1 MLQKV
6 RDNASGFLV
15 KIILWGLVAAFVG
28 TIFLVW
34 GYGDAKGQ
42 APVAKVGDYVITKGD
57 YQLRYD
63 RMLRQMEGK
72 LTRDMIKSLNLDK
85 RILNQMVAEKLVL
98 ITARETGFIV
108 SDKEVEDSIANNPDF
123 QTNGV
128 FDKHKYLAILRG
140 SRMNP
145 GEFENTLRDDITV
158 KKLVQFV
165 GDMVQVTEDEIV
177 DEYNRKNGKVKI
189 AYLAIADSDQ
199 AAAVNVAEK
208 QIKEY
213 FEKNKQAFMRPEG
226 REIESLFS
234 DPGNMVKTVDVPSSE
249 IKDYYES
256 HIDDYR
262 QEEKVGAS
270 HILIKVPQGATPDEE
285 KKLREK
291 AEGILEEIRNGA
303 DFAVTA
309 KKHSDG
315 PSAVKGGELGEFGR
329 GTMIKEFEEALFKLK
344 PGEVSDIVKTEF
356 GFHIIKMESHKK
368 AFQKKLEDVK
378 NEIRKILA
386 KSEAEEIARK
396 KLNDAVRGD
405 KKTADWKE
413 IAAGNGFTYLKRTV
427 YRGEPVE
434 PGVDLSKLV
443 NRAFDM
449 RPGSSTTAIKA
460 GKGFYAI
467 RLIQKVPPKQKTL
480 AEVKDKI
487 IKRIRSEEGARLARE
502 KALAI
507 LSKLEEGSTT
517 IAKEA
522 KKLGVKSVE
531 TEPFTIEDTSKE
543 AASIPHDLRQA
554 AFMIKRGDAE
564 RIYSSGKHYVF
575 KVVDR
580 QEADPGAYKD
590 ARGEIRKKLLLNK
603 RTQVVEDWQNSL
615 RRKAESNGLIEI
627 RENLL

>member
-34 GYGDAKGQ
+34 GYGDSKGQ
-42 APVAKVGDYVITKGD
+42 APMAKVGDYVITKGD

-63 RMLRQMEGK
+63 RMVRQAGGK
-72 LTRDMIKSLNLDK
+72 LTRDMIKALNLDK
-85 RILNQMVAEKLVL
+85 RILNQMIAEKLVL
-98 ITARETGFIV
+98 LTARKTGFVV
-108 SDKEVEDSIANNPDF
+108 SDREVEDSIANNPDF

-145 GEFENTLRDDITV
+145 GEFEHTLRDDLTV
-158 KKLVQFV
+158 RKLIQFV

-189 AYLAIADSDQ
+189 DYLTIAESAQ
-199 AAAVNVAEK
+199 AAKVNVSEK

-213 FEKNKQAFMRPEG
+213 YEKNKQAFKRAEG
-226 REIESLFS
+226 REIEFLFS
-234 DPGNMVKTVDVPSSE
+234 DPMKIMKSVDVPQNE

-262 QEEKVGAS
+262 QKEKVAAS
-270 HILIKVPQGATPDEE
+270 HILIKVPQGATPEEE

-291 AEGILEEIRNGA
+291 AEGILEKIRNGA
-303 DFAVTA
+303 DFAATA
-309 KKHSDG
+309 KKYSEG

-329 GTMIKEFEEALFKLK
+329 GTMIKEFEDALFKLK

-368 AFQKKLEDVK
+368 ALQRKLEDVK

-386 KSEAEEIARK
+386 RNEAEKIAGK

-405 KKTADWKE
+405 KKTADWEK
-413 IAAGNGFTYLKRTV
+413 IAASNGFKYLKKTV

-443 NRAFDM
+443 NRAFEM

-487 IKRIRSEEGARLARE
+487 IKHIKSEEGARLARE

-507 LSKLEEGSTT
+507 LSRLKEGSTT

-531 TEPFTIEDTSKE
+531 TKPFTIEDTSKE
-543 AASIPHDLRQA
+543 ATSIPHDLRQA
-554 AFMIKRGDAE
+554 AFMFKKGGVE
-564 RIYSSGKHYVF
+564 RIYASGKHYVF

-580 QEADPGAYKD
+580 QEADPGAYKA
-590 ARGEIRKKLLLNK
+590 ARDEIRKKLLLNK
-603 RTQVVEDWQNSL
+603 RIQVIEDWQNSL

-627 RENLL
+627 KAQLL

>member
-42 APVAKVGDYVITKGD
+42 APMAKVGDYVITKGD

-63 RMLRQMEGK
+63 QMLRRMEGK
-72 LTRDMIKSLNLDK
+72 LTRDMVKTLNLDK

-123 QTNGV
+123 QTNGL
-128 FDKHKYLAILRG
+128 FDKGKYLAILRG
-140 SRMNP
+140 NRMNP

-158 KKLVQFV
+158 RKLVQFV

-177 DEYNRKNGKVKI
+177 DEYNRKNDKVKI

-199 AAAVNVAEK
+199 AAGVTVSEK
-208 QIKEY
+208 QLKEY
-213 FEKNKQAFMRPEG
+213 FEKNKQAFSRPEG

-234 DPGNMVKTVDVPSSE
+234 DPRNMMKTADVPPEE

-262 QEEKVGAS
+262 QEEKVAAA

-285 KKLREK
+285 KKLRKK

-309 KKHSDG
+309 KKYSDG
-315 PSAVKGGELGEFGR
+315 PSAAKGGELGEFGR

-368 AFQKKLEDVK
+368 ALQKKLEDAK

-386 KSEAEEIARK
+386 KNKAEEIAGE
-396 KLNDAVRGD
+396 KLNGAVHGN
-405 KKTADWKE
+405 KKTADWRK
-413 IAAGNGFTYLKRTV
+413 IAADNGFTYLKKTV

-434 PGVDLSKLV
+434 LGVDLSKLV
-443 NRAFDM
+443 NRAFEM
-449 RPGSSTTAIKA
+449 RPGSSTTSIKA

-467 RLIQKVPPKQKTL
+467 RLIQNVPPKQKTL

-487 IKRIRSEEGARLARE
+487 IKRIRSEEGIRLAKD
-502 KALAI
+502 KALET
-507 LSKLEEGSTT
+507 LSKLREGSKT

-522 KKLGVKSVE
+522 KALGVKSAE
-531 TEPFTIEDTSKE
+531 TEPFTIEDASGEIT
-543 AASIPHDLRQA
+543 SIPNLRQA
-554 AFMIKRGDAE
+554 AFKTEKGGFE
-564 RIYSSGKHYVF
+564 SIYSGGKHYVF
-575 KVVDR
+575 EVVDR
-580 QEADPGAYKD
+580 QEADPGAYKG
-590 ARGEIRKKLLLNK
+590 ARSEIRKKLLLNK

-627 RENLL
+627 KAPLL